1 MSKAKILL
9 QLDCDS
15 QPSSF
20 DAIVALDAGV
30 ERLLAYGSMEPLT
43 VRNLVHG
50 AMFTRGGEDLK
61 STAIFLGG
69 SDVGQVEDNLR
80 QVLATFFG
88 PVRVSV
94 MADPNGSSTT
104 AAAAVLTA
112 AKHIPLHGLKAG
124 VLGGTG
130 PVGLRICQLLAERG
144 ATVTLV
150 SRQLERARAAADLIR
165 SLASGF
171 SVKPVAAESADEM
184 LAACTGQ
191 QALFAAGAAGVRLLD
206 GDWMAGLGDLR
217 VAVDCNAVPPTG
229 LAGIAATDRSRTAG
243 PTVVYGALGVG
254 GLKMKIHRRCIA
266 RLFEANDLVL
276 DLDGIMEVAESLA
289 FNVG

>member
-1 MSKAKILL
+1 LSKPRVLI

-20 DAIVALDAGV
+20 DAIVAVDAGA
-30 ERLLAYGSMEPLT
+30 ERLLAYAEVEPLA

-94 MADPNGSSTT
+94 MADPNGSNTT
-104 AAAAVLTA
+104 AAAAVVTA
-112 AKHIPLHGLKAG
+112 AKHVPLHGLTAS

-130 PVGLRICQLLAERG
+130 PVGLRICQLLAARG

-150 SRQLERARAAADLIR
+150 SRQFERARAAAELIR
-165 SLASGF
+165 SLARSS
-171 SVKPVAAESADEM
+171 SVLPVSAESADEM
-184 LAACTGQ
+184 LAACAGQ
-191 QALFAAGAAGVRLLD
+191 QAVFAAGAAGVRLLD

-217 VAVDCNAVPPTG
+217 VAIDCNAVPPAG
-229 LAGIAATDRSRTAG
+229 LAGIAPSDRGRTAG
-243 PTVVYGALGVG
+243 DAVVYGALGVG
-254 GLKMKIHRRCIA
+254 GLKMKIHKRCIA

-276 DLDGIMEVAESLA
+276 NLDGIMEVAESLA
-289 FNVG
+289 LTMG